1 MTLPFAHRITTF
13 TERRKMTEKTL
24 EQIRQEYGSRA
35 AALMNAR
42 HDRVEEI
49 AAERR
54 LPDGE
59 YLDRLT
65 DEQRNRI
72 LLERKTAAAGG
83 DRRRVRQQYRDL
95 HARYEE
101 DLAELVEHR
110 WERWGWGRCL
120 VNGQM
125 RRFQGGWDALCRNR

>member
-1 MTLPFAHRITTF
+1 
-13 TERRKMTEKTL
+13 MTEKTL

-65 DEQRNRI
+65 DEQRNHI

-83 DRRRVRQQYRDL
+83 PRRPPPSAVPGS
-95 HARYEE
+95 ARP
-101 DLAELVEHR
+101 LR
-110 WERWGWGRCL
+110 GGP
-120 VNGQM
+120 
-125 RRFQGGWDALCRNR
+125 RRAGGGPPMGAVGVGEVPS